1 MDIWAKTWAGQES
14 GARLGDGEAGGEAGL
29 AAERAVAIAVAPGVP
44 AGPAAGWPL
53 PGAELHPAQA
63 RATVSRQ
70 PRNVPATR
78 CLTTTL
84 ISPGCFAD
92 PAQYH

>member
-1 MDIWAKTWAGQES
+1 L
-14 GARLGDGEAGGEAGL
+14 RLGDGEAGL
-29 AAERAVAIAVAPGVP
+29 AAERAVVVAVP
-44 AGPAAGWPL
+44 AEVPGGAAAGWLL
-53 PGAELHPAQA
+53 PGVELQPEQA
-63 RATVSRQ
+63 RAAMSAQ
-70 PRNVPATR
+70 PRKVPATR

>member
-1 MDIWAKTWAGQES
+1 LG
-14 GARLGDGEAGGEAGL
+14 LGDGEAGV
-29 AAERAVAIAVAPGVP
+29 AAERAVVAVP
-44 AGPAAGWPL
+44 AEVPGGAAADWLLLEVEVQP
-53 PGAELHPAQA
+53 EQA
-63 RATVSRQ
+63 RAAMSAQ
-70 PRNVPATR
+70 PRKVPATR

>member
-1 MDIWAKTWAGQES
+1 MGI
-14 GARLGDGEAGGEAGL
+14 GDGEAGL
-29 AAERAVAIAVAPGVP
+29 AEERAVVVAVLAEAPG
-44 AGPAAGWPL
+44 GAAADWL
-53 PGAELHPAQA
+53 LLLRVELHPEQA
-63 RATVSRQ
+63 RAAMSAQ
-70 PRNVPATR
+70 PRTVPATR

>member
-1 MDIWAKTWAGQES
+1 RWAAVIWAKARAGQES
-14 GARLGDGEAGGEAGL
+14 GLGLGDGEAGL
-29 AAERAVAIAVAPGVP
+29 AAERAVAVP
-44 AGPAAGWPL
+44 AEVPGGPAAGWLL
-53 PGAELHPAQA
+53 PAVELHPAQA
-63 RATVSRQ
+63 RAAVSRQ

-84 ISPGCFAD
+84 ISPDCSAD